1 MAVVAM
7 VSPLGAVSSAQAA
20 AAKQTLSLSAPSSAE
35 TRLAFTLSG
44 TGRSARAGRPV
55 VVQRLSGRKWVTV
68 ARTVESA
75 TGRYSV
81 RTSVTSAGKFT
92 YRAVASSWRGA
103 RAVTSPSKV
112 VSVHAPYI
120 LLTPATAI
128 RAETAKVTGKLPG
141 IASRPVTV
149 QRRSGTRWV
158 TLAKTKTTRTGSYAT
173 SFKAPA
179 TGSYSVRTLAPRVR
193 IAGKVRAQYAS
204 SAKTLKVVA
213 QTAALSMPATLVQ
226 AKTGTATLTFRPIR
240 AGRAVALQVARS
252 GVWTAV
258 ATGKQSAA
266 GVASLTVRAGTPA
279 SYSYRAW
286 TAAAAGAP
294 AFASPTKTLKVTAPA
309 PVIPGAISG
318 MVTDAGTHAGL
329 ANVAVGVFSLS
340 APDGPSAP
348 ASPFTTDGVDARTG
362 ADGSYTV
369 TGLTPGTDYQVCFE
383 ASGATGGSSDE
394 FGYVTQCYNNLPM
407 VATPTLVTVTTGATR
422 SGIDAALS
430 GGGALSG
437 TVTEAAGTQQRLAGV
452 DVFAMSL
459 SVEGFG
465 FATTGADGSYALKG
479 LPAGSDYQ
487 VCFDASGTMGAP
499 GAPGAT
505 GGSSDLSG
513 YVAQCYNNQPMLGT
527 PTLVAAIVGATR
539 TGVDAKLAS
548 GGAIAGTVTD
558 AAGTHHG
565 LAGVGIFVMSLSSE
579 SFGFA
584 MTGADGSYTLK
595 GLPAGSDYQVCFMAV
610 GAKGGSSDTTG
621 YADQCYNNQPDL
633 GMPTPVAV
641 VVGATGTGIN
651 AALARAGAITK

>member
-1 MAVVAM
+1 M
-7 VSPLGAVSSAQAA
+7 
-20 AAKQTLSLSAPSSAE
+20 
-35 TRLAFTLSG
+35 
-44 TGRSARAGRPV
+44 
-55 VVQRLSGRKWVTV
+55 
-68 ARTVESA
+68 
-75 TGRYSV
+75 
-81 RTSVTSAGKFT
+81 
-92 YRAVASSWRGA
+92 
-103 RAVTSPSKV
+103 
-112 VSVHAPYI
+112 
-120 LLTPATAI
+120 
-128 RAETAKVTGKLPG
+128 
-141 IASRPVTV
+141 
-149 QRRSGTRWV
+149 
-158 TLAKTKTTRTGSYAT
+158 
-173 SFKAPA
+173 
-179 TGSYSVRTLAPRVR
+179 RTLAPRVT
-193 IAGKVRAQYAS
+193 IARKVRAQYVS
-204 SAKTLKVVA
+204 SAKALKVVA
-213 QTAALSMPATLVQ
+213 QTAALSIPATLVQ

-340 APDGPSAP
+340 APGPSAP
-348 ASPFTTDGVDARTG
+348 ASPFTPDGVDVRTG

-407 VATPTLVTVTTGATR
+407 LATPTLVTVTTGVTR
-422 SGIDAALS
+422 SGINAALS

-584 MTGADGSYTLK
+584 TTGADGSYTLK
-595 GLPAGSDYQVCFMAV
+595 GLPAGRDYQVCFMAV

-651 AALARAGAITK
+651 AALAGAGAITK